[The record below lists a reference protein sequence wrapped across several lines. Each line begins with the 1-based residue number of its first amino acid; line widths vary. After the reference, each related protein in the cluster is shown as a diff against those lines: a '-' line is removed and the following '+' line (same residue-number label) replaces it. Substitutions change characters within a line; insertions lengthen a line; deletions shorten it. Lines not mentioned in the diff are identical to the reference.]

1 MSDNRRRT
9 AYRNRLSVATL
20 TAITLVC
27 VALAAA
33 FVGFVV
39 SRNRL
44 SALADEQRRVEQEI
58 TLYRQEIMALEKRID
73 TSLIREKVHERLAAA
88 GTYLKPIEPASII
101 HLPRIEVPKALPVE
115 RPPAPEMAHASIPST
130 ATP

>member
-1 MSDNRRRT
+1 MSRNARRP

-20 TAITLVC
+20 TAITLLC
-27 VALAAA
+27 VALAAT

-44 SALADEQRRVEQEI
+44 AALADEQRRVEQQI
-58 TLYRQEIMALEKRID
+58 ALYQQEIQALHKRID
-73 TSLIREKVHERLAAA
+73 TSLTRDKVHERLAAA

-101 HLPRIEVPKALPVE
+101 VLPQINLPKAEAVHLPSD
-115 RPPAPEMAHASIPST
+115 PEMAQAHSRAFPS
-130 ATP
+130 P